1 MKNWMQPFRKEKNL
15 GASRSVPKSTI
26 VVSNHLVTLAW
37 VLLDSECTTQC
48 SDTDKLQNNEIDS
61 KREKK

>member
-1 MKNWMQPFRKEKNL
+1 LELPDQFL
-15 GASRSVPKSTI
+15 PKSTI